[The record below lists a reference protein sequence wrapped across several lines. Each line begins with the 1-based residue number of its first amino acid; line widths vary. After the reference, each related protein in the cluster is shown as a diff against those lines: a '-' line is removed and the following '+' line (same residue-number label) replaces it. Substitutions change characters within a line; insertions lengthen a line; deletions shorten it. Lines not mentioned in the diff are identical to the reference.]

1 MISTSYVQKRRGT
14 IIEEKCHCLNLF
26 HIVRNIT
33 INRKVFEIS
42 QVLYSNKK
50 YKIIKNSRHY
60 ILINKCG
67 EYENHGHFKKY
78 NTCLKVIQLMER
90 QTVPKSHYLRESV
103 LRISTD
109 KKYKEKV
116 RIKVEKD
123 AQKKM
128 YININKGVVK
138 NKR

>member
-1 MISTSYVQKRRGT
+1 
-14 IIEEKCHCLNLF
+14 
-26 HIVRNIT
+26 
-33 INRKVFEIS
+33 
-42 QVLYSNKK
+42 
-50 YKIIKNSRHY
+50 
-60 ILINKCG
+60 
-67 EYENHGHFKKY
+67 
-78 NTCLKVIQLMER
+78 MER
-90 QTVPKSHYLRESV
+90 QTVPKSNYLRESV